1 MLLNELFEDADP
13 RLNTVSEDAVL
24 KTDVPNQ
31 EWLDHQREYAQR
43 KGRGKHGAPYMGSV
57 TGYVR
62 GRVEVPVEILA
73 KLPGM
78 SGEQQNVR
86 KDSLRWLMQYMKTKG
101 HLPTYGDPGSE
112 REYEPFINVA
122 YNGEAWVNE
131 GNHRIMAAAALGW
144 KTLPIE
150 IRYFDGGER
159 VKSGPMYP
167 GKIGLSEPDQLDELS
182 FLGSPCTKDCSGHRA
197 GYEWYKRKRRAPNS
211 WSPSFNKGA
220 ALAQAGR

>member
-86 KDSLRWLMQYMKTKG
+86 KSSLEWLMRYMKTKG